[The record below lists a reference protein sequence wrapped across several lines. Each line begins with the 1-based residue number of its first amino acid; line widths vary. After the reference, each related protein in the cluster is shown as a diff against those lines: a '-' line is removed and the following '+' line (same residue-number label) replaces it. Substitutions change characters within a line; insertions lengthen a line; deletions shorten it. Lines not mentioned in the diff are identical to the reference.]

1 MRRRLRPQQ
10 SRLCAIWSDW
20 FSMEC
25 AIFSLR
31 MNDPASSCNGPA
43 APLLRASLPRFP
55 GLSSAAAVPP
65 PLSMLVWFE
74 PDRIEG
80 MRGNA
85 TRNQHF
91 CREWSRS
98 SMRSIPT
105 AQAGNSG
112 SIRSAW
118 SIGRRAAPEFVAN
131 ALAAWKRRPQA
142 TINVTMTR
150 NNRDMLAR
158 YNRRVI
164 EQCHERVYCS
174 AKTGLVLA

>member
-1 MRRRLRPQQ
+1 VILDRYDEAPSQAATIKIMRDMERLVFDE
-10 SRLCAIWSDW
+10 I
-20 FSMEC
+20 
-25 AIFSLR
+25 
-31 MNDPASSCNGPA
+31 
-43 APLLRASLPRFP
+43 
-55 GLSSAAAVPP
+55 
-65 PLSMLVWFE
+65 